1 MGSFSLAHWLIVFV
15 VVMLV
20 FGPSKLGQLGKGMG
34 EGIKNFKKA
43 LSDDD
48 QTPPGKQIGPGDKQ
62 G

>member
-15 VVMLV
+15 VLMLV

-43 LSDDD
+43 LNDDAE
-48 QTPPGKQIGPGDKQ
+48 TPPGKQIGSGDKSA
-62 G
+62 